1 MISMC
6 LWHRVFAVLLFCS
19 LAFSPA
25 DAQTTLT
32 TYERTVLSDAR
43 TTVQTYYS
51 ITPDCKQSGTVTVRV
66 LKQPS
71 HGTLEVEPGKGFPSY
86 AADNIRS
93 KCNAQE
99 VELTRLWYK
108 SKADFKG
115 RDQVQ
120 TETFFSNGSSMKA
133 TLQIT
138 VK

>member
-1 MISMC
+1 MN
-6 LWHRVFAVLLFCS
+6 V
-19 LAFSPA
+19 
-25 DAQTTLT
+25 
-32 TYERTVLSDAR
+32 
-43 TTVQTYYS
+43 YYS
-51 ITPDCKQSGTVTVRV
+51 VTPDCKPSGTITVRI

-71 HGTLEVEPGKGFPSY
+71 HGTLEIEPGKGFPAY

-93 KCNAQE
+93 KCNTQE
-99 VELTRLWYK
+99 VEVTRLWYK

-120 TETFFSNGSSMKA
+120 TEAFFSNGSSMKA